1 MRPAEGYTFEVPLVE
16 GKRRTNWN
24 IIPIP
29 KTSPTMKAVKDA
41 LKPMQTP
48 LPDAPV
54 IPENVRKA
62 IAGDEGTMA
71 DLFESEKPPAPPAPS
86 KGTLSDLFDFGKI
99 ADLKEMGS
107 EDASALLH
115 LYESIMETD
124 SEEESAQLEQLF
136 IRVAEDVIERGDAN
150 NMDEIIKALK
160 LQHK

>member
-1 MRPAEGYTFEVPLVE
+1 M
-16 GKRRTNWN
+16 
-24 IIPIP
+24 
-29 KTSPTMKAVKDA
+29 
-41 LKPMQTP
+41 
-48 LPDAPV
+48 
-54 IPENVRKA
+54 
-62 IAGDEGTMA
+62 
-71 DLFESEKPPAPPAPS
+71 FESEKPPAPPAPA